1 MKSWNINSC
10 TLSTEVQHALVWS
23 TAAHVCLCVNVCVWL
38 SAGVW
43 YCVSE
48 ATCSVSERQG
58 KICRCVHLCVSVFEP
73 MWVCLRV
80 FGAPHSQ
87 ITAQA
92 GSLFRQRGR
101 GVKQIKHKPTNHRR
115 WLISAVLKG
124 EPGMSDD
131 SPLWIS
137 QWRCTVC
144 HHECTPGA
152 ERGGRA
158 GRGG

>member
-1 MKSWNINSC
+1 MLW
-10 TLSTEVQHALVWS
+10 ALVWS
-23 TAAHVCLCVNVCVWL
+23 TAAHMFVRMWL
-38 SAGVW
+38 SASVW

-58 KICRCVHLCVSVFEP
+58 KEEGGGRKVALCTSLCVCFWVFVWRTSQP
-73 MWVCLRV
+73 NRGAGRQAALRQ
-80 FGAPHSQ
+80 G
-87 ITAQA
+87 
-92 GSLFRQRGR
+92 GR

-137 QWRCTVC
+137 QWRCAVC
-144 HHECTPGA
+144 HHEYSRSQRRQSREAKVQTETPLA
-152 ERGGRA
+152 LL
-158 GRGG
+158 